1 MVAALRRRE
10 CRQSQR
16 ADRSRSGTYEG
27 ADNAS
32 KSPSVTV
39 ADGLNSC
46 LDKERVLKFSRLI
59 AASGSPIVLA
69 VSCFA
74 ASGSAVAQ
82 ALPEPQNVLQLSA
95 TGTVEVQQDLL
106 SIRLSTT
113 RDGTDAAAVQSQLK
127 TALDAALTEAR
138 RNAQPGQLDVRT
150 GNFSLSPRYTKE
162 GKISGW
168 QGSTELV
175 LEGRDFPRITQT
187 AGRISTLGIGGI
199 GFALS
204 REERAKV
211 EVQAQ
216 TIAIDNFKQKAV
228 ELAKNFGFAGYT
240 LREVSVNANEGGPI
254 QPRMMA
260 AQAKSFSADSPVPVE
275 AGKTTVIVNVSGSV
289 QLN

>member
-1 MVAALRRRE
+1 MKI
-10 CRQSQR
+10 
-16 ADRSRSGTYEG
+16 SRSI
-27 ADNAS
+27 AVS
-32 KSPSVTV
+32 
-39 ADGLNSC
+39 
-46 LDKERVLKFSRLI
+46 
-59 AASGSPIVLA
+59 AASSVLA
-69 VSCFA
+69 FVTL
-74 ASGSAVAQ
+74 SGAAVAQ
-82 ALPEPQNVLQLSA
+82 TLPEPQNILQLSA
-95 TGTVEVQQDLL
+95 SGTVEVQQDLL
-106 SIRLSTT
+106 SIRLTTT
-113 RDGTDAAAVQSQLK
+113 RDAADAATVQTQLK
-127 TALDAALTEAR
+127 TALDAALAEAR

-168 QGSTELV
+168 QGSAELV

-199 GFALS
+199 GFGLS

-228 ELAKNFGFAGYT
+228 ELARGFGFSGYT

-260 AQAKSFSADSPVPVE
+260 AQAKSFSADTPVPVE
-275 AGKTTVIVNVSGSV
+275 AGKTTVFVNVSGAV
-289 QLN
+289 QLK